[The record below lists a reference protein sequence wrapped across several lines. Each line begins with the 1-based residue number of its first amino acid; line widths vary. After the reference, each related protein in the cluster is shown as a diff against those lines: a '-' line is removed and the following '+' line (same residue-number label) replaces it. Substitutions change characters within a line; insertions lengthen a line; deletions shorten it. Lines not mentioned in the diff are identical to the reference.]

1 MKKFILSTDMTAD
14 LPQSY
19 IDKYDIVIQQLFY
32 TFDNIVYGV
41 DTDYMD
47 PDTFYHEMREGKN
60 PTTSAS
66 NPGQVKASFE
76 AFAKQGLDVL
86 HISFSSGLSS
96 THNTT
101 TILAQEVME
110 EYPDITIKVVDS
122 LSASLGQG
130 LLVLEAAEM
139 QSEGKSL
146 EEVAQWVEQ
155 NRLDVVHQFTVEDL
169 FHLSRGGRISMTNAI
184 LGSALSI
191 KPLMSIDNE
200 GKLVN
205 TAKLRGTK
213 KMFSTLVNSPQDLS
227 NLARFK
233 RMAIAH
239 GGNIENALKLKEM
252 LEEKYEVEEIIIN
265 HLGPIIGAHTGP
277 DVLSC
282 VFLGTRD
289 I

>member
-14 LPQSY
+14 LPQTY
-19 IDKYDIVIQQLFY
+19 IDKYDIVTQQLFY

-41 DTDYMD
+41 DKDYMD
-47 PDTFYHEMREGKN
+47 PDTFYREMREGKN

-76 AFAKQGLDVL
+76 AYAKQGFDVL
-86 HISFSSGLSS
+86 HISFSSALSS

-101 TILAQEVME
+101 VIMAQEVME
-110 EYPDITIKVVDS
+110 EYPGITIKVIDS

-139 QSEGKSL
+139 QAAGKSL
-146 EEVAQWVEQ
+146 EEVAAWVE
-155 NRLDVVHQFTVEDL
+155 NYRLAVVHQFTVEDL
-169 FHLSRGGRISMTNAI
+169 FHLSRGGRISKTNAI
-184 LGSALSI
+184 LGSTLNI
-191 KPLMSIDNE
+191 KPLMTIDDE
-200 GKLVN
+200 GKLIN

-213 KMFSTLVNSPQDLS
+213 KVFNALANSPEEHS
-227 NLARFK
+227 NLTRFK
-233 RMAIAH
+233 RVAIAH

-252 LEEKYEVEEIIIN
+252 LEEKYMIDELIIN

-282 VFLGTRD
+282 AFFGQRYS
-289 I
+289 